1 MDAVANLSGGPVL
14 LSFSLGTA
22 TFALSTTF
30 VRFCTRAS
38 ISTGFVAAD
47 YASLLATVVA
57 LIATIFGVIE
67 ATSSDPAR
75 ALEFDILGQPWYLMS
90 VTLSKISICLF
101 FMKLLGRAQQWRI
114 LLGVLIF
121 FMAAVNFTFSLT
133 VNLQCRPLEKLW
145 HPAVEGSCWNP
156 SVQRDFG
163 YFQGAFSVFTWFF
176 LAFFPALIAQY
187 IPRDRKPTWPFYVSF
202 VLSFTS
208 GIFAIVRTAQ
218 TSQTSGV
225 SIYTLHY
232 FHVSLMANLE
242 QNFGLISANVLALG
256 PLFARSRF
264 RSNNTVASSSSR
276 RSNKRFR
283 TAPGTSHSL
292 SRAGSSRSIARTTES
307 SHRRTLEDEDDTG
320 SKRSSNIIIQG
331 GRGTPDGYFD
341 TSPRRRSSFA
351 SFDSELMIG
360 DDYDQDDVDLEA
372 AWPKGI
378 IKTVSVEV
386 ITEEIIN
393 THNPDHDYHDQGLEG
408 HGLVGRSLSSSA
420 GRSNNI
426 SNNNKMLKRS
436 STVITV
442 PPPVSRGARDR
453 NRNSNAS
460 FVGGGDTDWE
470 QMLRAGPPPR

>member
-1 MDAVANLSGGPVL
+1 MAAAVANLAGGPVL
-14 LSFSLGTA
+14 LSFSLGTV

-30 VRFCTRAS
+30 VRFFTRAS
-38 ISTGFVAAD
+38 TSTGGFVAAD
-47 YASLLATVVA
+47 YASLVATAVA
-57 LIATIFGVIE
+57 LIGTVFGVIE

-101 FMKLLGRAQQWRI
+101 FMKLLGRARQWRI

-121 FMAAVNFTFSLT
+121 FMAVVNLTFSLT

-145 HPAVEGSCWNP
+145 NPEVEGSCWNP

-232 FHVSLMANLE
+232 FYVSLMANLE

-256 PLFARSRF
+256 PLFSSRSRS
-264 RSNNTVASSSSR
+264 RSRANNNNNASASSSSSR
-276 RSNKRFR
+276 RSKRSGG
-283 TAPGTSHSL
+283 PQQSL
-292 SRAGSSRSIARTTES
+292 SRSGSSTSIV
-307 SHRRTLEDEDDTG
+307 RRTPSNRSVSNDDDNRDGTN
-320 SKRSSNIIIQG
+320 SKRSSNLIIQG
-331 GRGTPDGYFD
+331 SMMDSPD
-341 TSPRRRSSFA
+341 RRRSQRDSFA
-351 SFDSELMIG
+351 SFDSELMIDEEEE
-360 DDYDQDDVDLEA
+360 DDMDLE
-372 AWPKGI
+372 AWPKGII

-386 ITEEIIN
+386 VTEQVLL
-393 THNPDHDYHDQGLEG
+393 TDRQAAVGGGGEG
-408 HGLVGRSLSSSA
+408 VEGGLSSAA
-420 GRSNNI
+420 GRGTGGGSGN
-426 SNNNKMLKRS
+426 LKRS

-442 PPPVSRGARDR
+442 PPPVRKGRE
-453 NRNSNAS
+453 RNSDVS
-460 FVGGGDTDWE
+460 FVGGDTDWE
-470 QMLRAGPPPR
+470 QMLRAGPPLQR